1 MEDPEKTRARSTKF
15 GDVGRRVD
23 EEIEEF
29 IRWFNDE
36 AAPELRRRSSRA
48 LRKAAEKLAALANY
62 MDQDKPGS

>member
-1 MEDPEKTRARSTKF
+1 MEDPKEGRTRSPNFA
-15 GDVGRRVD
+15 DLGRRVD

-48 LRKAAEKLAALANY
+48 LRKAADRLAALANY
-62 MDQDKPGS
+62 MDQEKPGP